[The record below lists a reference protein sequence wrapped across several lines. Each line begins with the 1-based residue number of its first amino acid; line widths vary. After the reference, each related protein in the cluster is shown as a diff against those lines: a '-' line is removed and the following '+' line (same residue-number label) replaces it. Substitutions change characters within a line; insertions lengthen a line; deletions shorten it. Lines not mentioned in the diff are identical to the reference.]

1 MIYDVLVG
9 AQRVRVNG
17 VLTYES
23 SETIAERTLIIV
35 PLRDQT
41 VLGVVVRPSTSKPK
55 GLKQITTIL
64 PYRLTT
70 QQLGLLRWM
79 EQYYPAPLS
88 AIVHLFLP
96 PARITGTEATAA
108 TATKTVALPAL
119 TKEQQLVVDR
129 IQAGNDTNYLLHGIT
144 GSGKTRVYAE
154 LVKQSL
160 STGKSVLVL
169 TPEIGLTTPLDGYF
183 RKVFG
188 DENVTAFHSGLT
200 PKERAERWAHIAAAP
215 QPQIVIGPRSAL
227 FLPLKDI
234 GLIIVDEAHDGA
246 YKQEQQPF
254 YHATRVAAK
263 LASLSQAKCVLGSAT
278 PLVADYYA
286 FASKQL
292 PILELTET
300 AIRSDYK
307 RTDHI
312 IDLKDRSL
320 FQRSQLISTPLLS
333 AIGEAL
339 KSGKQALLFLNRRG
353 SARTVLCQNCG
364 WQDLCPR
371 CDISLTYHSDTLKVI
386 CHTCGYNK
394 SVSVTCPVCNG
405 VDILF
410 QTPGTKSIEAEISRL
425 FPEARVGRYDKDS
438 SAGSKLH
445 QSFDAIHRGD
455 IDILV
460 GTQLLA
466 KGLDLPR
473 LAVIGLVQADSSMSI
488 PDFSA
493 AERSYQQISQVAGRL
508 GRGHGDGD
516 LYLQTYQ
523 PDRPLYEWALKQDY
537 KSFYEAEIA
546 ERLQFG
552 FPPAT
557 YLLVL
562 QAKRATQKGAIKA
575 LERLS
580 KQLEEYSG
588 LQIEAPAPCFH
599 EKRAG
604 QYYWQVVVRSKQ
616 RSQLTD
622 IIAKLPAQI
631 SYNIDP
637 TDLL

>member
-9 AQRVRVNG
+9 AQRVRVNS
-17 VLTYES
+17 VLTYS
-23 SETIAERTLIIV
+23 SPATIAERTLVVV

-41 VLGVVVRPSTSKPK
+41 VLGVVVRASTSKPK
-55 GLKQITTIL
+55 GLKEITTIL
-64 PYRLTT
+64 PYQITPE
-70 QQLGLLRWM
+70 QLGLLRWM
-79 EQYYPAPLS
+79 EKYYPAPS
-88 AIVHLFLP
+88 SSIVHLFLP
-96 PARITGTEATAA
+96 PARISKALELSELT
-108 TATKTVALPAL
+108 TKPLPLPSLTTDQQALV
-119 TKEQQLVVDR
+119 KEVTDSSQ
-129 IQAGNDTNYLLHGIT
+129 TNFFLHGIT

-154 LVKQSL
+154 LVSKVL
-160 STGKSVLVL
+160 GDGKSALVL
-169 TPEIGLTTPLDGYF
+169 TPEIGLTTPLEGYF
-183 RKVFG
+183 RKAFG
-188 DENVTAFHSGLT
+188 DERVTAFHSGLT
-200 PKERAERWAHIAAAP
+200 PKERADRWAHIASQP
-215 QPQIVIGPRSAL
+215 SPQIVIGPRSAL
-227 FLPLKDI
+227 FLPLKKI

-254 YHATRVAAK
+254 YNATRIAAK
-263 LASLSQAKCVLGSAT
+263 LAALSGAKCILGSAT

-286 FASKQL
+286 FVSKQL
-292 PILELTET
+292 PVLELKAT
-300 AIRSDYK
+300 AIQHDYT

-320 FQRSQLISTPLLS
+320 FQRSQLLSTPLLT
-333 AIGEAL
+333 AIDGAL
-339 KSGKQALLFLNRRG
+339 KVGKQTLLYLNRRG

-371 CDISLTYHSDTLKVI
+371 CDISLTYHSDTLRVV

-394 SVSVTCPVCNG
+394 SVSMACPVCNG

-410 QTPGTKSIEAEISRL
+410 QTPGTKSIEAEIGRL
-425 FPEARVGRYDKDS
+425 FPEARIGRYDKDS
-438 SAGSKLH
+438 SAGTKLH

-466 KGLDLPR
+466 KGLDLPK

-508 GRGHGDGD
+508 GRGHGDGQ

-523 PDRPLYEWALKQDY
+523 PDRTLYEWALKQDY
-537 KSFYEAEIA
+537 KSFYEAEVK

-580 KQLEEYSG
+580 KQLAEYPDI
-588 LQIEAPAPCFH
+588 QFEDPAPCFH

-622 IIAKLPAQI
+622 IITKLPTQI

>member
-9 AQRVRVNG
+9 AQRVHVNG
-17 VLTYES
+17 VLTYGS
-23 SETIAERTLIIV
+23 SETIAAGTLVVV

-64 PYRLTT
+64 PYQLTT
-70 QQLGLLRWM
+70 AQLELVRWM
-79 EQYYPAPLS
+79 EHYYPAPMS

-96 PARITGTEATAA
+96 PARISRAMNEP
-108 TATKTVALPAL
+108 VAVSPPHPLPQL
-119 TKEQQLVVDR
+119 TPEQQR
-129 IQAGNDTNYLLHGIT
+129 IVTTVLSGKDTNYLLHGVT
-144 GSGKTRVYAE
+144 GSGKTRIYAD
-154 LVKQSL
+154 LVKHSL
-160 STGKSVLVL
+160 DAGKSALVL
-169 TPEIGLTTPLDGYF
+169 TPEIGLTTPLDSYF
-183 RKVFG
+183 RKTFG
-188 DENVTAFHSGLT
+188 DERVTAFHSGLT
-200 PKERAERWAHIAAAP
+200 PKERAERWAQIATSK

-227 FLPLKDI
+227 FLPLKTI
-234 GLIIVDEAHDGA
+234 GLIIVDEAHDSA

-263 LASLSQAKCVLGSAT
+263 LASLSGAKCILGSAT

-292 PILELTET
+292 PILELKET
-300 AIRSDYK
+300 AITHDYK
-307 RTDHI
+307 RVDHI

-320 FQRSQLISTPLLS
+320 FQRSQLLSTPLLA
-333 AIGEAL
+333 AINSAL
-339 KSGKQALLFLNRRG
+339 KEGKQTLLFLNRRG

-371 CDISLTYHSDTLKVI
+371 CDISLTYHSDTLKVM

-394 SVSVTCPVCNG
+394 SVSVACPVCNG

-410 QTPGTKSIEAEISRL
+410 QTPGTKSIEAEIGRL
-425 FPEARVGRYDKDS
+425 FPEARIGRFDKDS

-473 LAVIGLVQADSSMSI
+473 LSVIGLVQADSSMSI

-493 AERSYQQISQVAGRL
+493 VERSYQQISQVAGRL
-508 GRGHGDGD
+508 GRGHGDGQ

-523 PDRPLYEWALKQDY
+523 PDRPQYVWALQQDF
-537 KSFYEAEIA
+537 KSFYEAEIK

-580 KQLEEYSG
+580 KQLADYVG
-588 LQIEAPAPCFH
+588 IQMEAPAPCFH

-604 QYYWQVVVRSKQ
+604 QYYWQIVIRSKQ
-616 RSQLTD
+616 RAQLTD
-622 IIAKLPAQI
+622 IITKLPGQI